1 MSLSLIQSRACEARA
16 APPIWFKGTVA
27 KGAYMRLESFTVSNY
42 RSINDSGEVKVS
54 RVTALLG
61 RNESGKSNL
70 LKALESLNP
79 AGGIKTLNSTKD
91 FPRDRKLSDCT
102 DDTQVLDSRWEL
114 NDDDRDALAE
124 VFPRAASATH
134 ATVNRR
140 YGTTRYIG
148 FEGLLPL
155 EFNAT
160 EAKQSV
166 KKIAAAARA
175 AADKLDDGPKA
186 ALTTAA
192 DTFEAQSSS
201 KKFSLTFAEELSS
214 AIKAFR
220 KALAGA
226 DAELTAK
233 QDEVLDALDS
243 SCDSVIN
250 DNDESAAGRKWLSS
264 NLPIFVLIDEYP
276 ELPGKQNIAQYLH
289 RKQQGQLTDED
300 RCFEKLCKV
309 ADLDPAKL
317 QQLLSKADAETRNQ
331 LVNRAGALV
340 TKEIR
345 RLWKDRAL
353 KVRFNIDGDYFET
366 LVSDPNA
373 VYEVE
378 VNLEDRSRGFQWFFA
393 FYIVFAADTQG
404 GSADD
409 AILLL
414 DEPGLYLHARSQGDL
429 LKHFRDDFS
438 NQIIYSTHSP
448 FMVPTNDLDSV
459 RTVSITE
466 DSGTTVSN
474 DPSGDARTLFPLQAA
489 LGYDLAQSLFVGPN
503 NLVVEGVTDY
513 WYLSSVG
520 SHFADS
526 ALPTLNPE
534 ITMTPAGGA
543 QKVSYMVAL
552 LTSEDLNVLVLLDS
566 EKDAKSTKDELVKN
580 KLIAQQN
587 VLFVGES
594 FPTAPTEADIEDM
607 LDPVVFEQLVR
618 ESYAAELKGKKLV
631 LNASIPRI
639 VKRFEAAFFDLG
651 IPFHKTR
658 PARLFLKKMA
668 AEPEKVLPQE
678 STDRF
683 AALFKLVNERLDKSS
698 AKGSKP
704 FNS

>member
-1 MSLSLIQSRACEARA
+1 ML
-16 APPIWFKGTVA
+16 
-27 KGAYMRLESFTVSNY
+27 
-42 RSINDSGEVKVS
+42 
-54 RVTALLG
+54 
-61 RNESGKSNL
+61 
-70 LKALESLNP
+70 
-79 AGGIKTLNSTKD
+79 
-91 FPRDRKLSDCT
+91 
-102 DDTQVLDSRWEL
+102 
-114 NDDDRDALAE
+114 
-124 VFPRAASATH
+124 
-134 ATVNRR
+134 
-140 YGTTRYIG
+140 YID

-160 EAKQSV
+160 EAKQSI
-166 KKIAAAARA
+166 KKIAAAAKA
-175 AADKLDDGPKA
+175 AADKLEEGPKA
-186 ALTTAA
+186 NLTTAA
-192 DTFEAQSSS
+192 ETFEAQSSS
-201 KKFSLTFAEELSS
+201 NKIDVELAQELSA
-214 AIKAFR
+214 AIKNFR

-226 DAELTAK
+226 DAELTPK
-233 QDEVLDALDS
+233 QDEILDALDS
-243 SCDSVIN
+243 SCDSRIN
-250 DNDESAAGRKWLSS
+250 DENEDVAGKKWISS
-264 NLPIFVLIDEYP
+264 NLPVFVLIDEYP
-276 ELPGKQNIAQYLH
+276 ELPGKQNIAQYLY
-289 RKQQGQLTDED
+289 RKQHGQLTDED

-373 VYEVE
+373 VYDVE

-404 GSADD
+404 GSAED

-429 LKHFRDDFS
+429 LKHFREDFS

-448 FMVPTNDLDSV
+448 FMVPTNNLDSV
-459 RTVSITE
+459 RTVNITE
-466 DSGTTVSN
+466 NSGTTVSN

-513 WYLSSVG
+513 WYLNAVS

-526 ALPTLNPE
+526 ELPALNSE
-534 ITMTPAGGA
+534 IVMTPAGGA

-552 LTSEDLNVLVLLDS
+552 LTSEELNVLVLLDS
-566 EKDAKSTKDELVKN
+566 EKEAKTTRDELVKH
-580 KLIAQQN
+580 KLIAEQN

-594 FPTAPTEADIEDM
+594 FQTAPAEADIEDM
-607 LDPVVFEQLVR
+607 LAPGVFEQLVK
-618 ESYAAELKGKKLV
+618 ESYHAELKGKNLV

-639 VKRFEAAFFDLG
+639 VKRFEVAFADLG
-651 IPFHKTR
+651 ISFHKTR

-668 AEPEKVLPQE
+668 TEPDRVLPEE
-678 STDRF
+678 SSDRF
-683 AALFKLVNERLDKSS
+683 AKLFKLVNERLSKSS
-698 AKGSKP
+698 ARGSKP
-704 FNS
+704 FNA